1 LKVDVI
7 ADAIASCHIFKGISK
22 DNGELKNGYSK

>member
-7 ADAIASCHIFKGISK
+7 ADAIASRHIFKGISK
-22 DNGELKNGYSK
+22 DNGEFKNGYSK